1 VTDEWSVS
9 RSQQVEGFEPR
20 RWPLEVHAN
29 GGHVVLNN
37 RVVSRRVGVGVSRPH
52 RGGGVPLQPP
62 IGPTRRKTRERL
74 VWRDGAAN
82 GGPVRSGMR
91 LSSRRCLSFRN
102 EHHTRNEDSQR
113 GCDLSDR
120 G

>member
-1 VTDEWSVS
+1 MS
-9 RSQQVEGFEPR
+9 RSQQVEGFERR

-29 GGHVVLNN
+29 CGHVVLNS
-37 RVVSRRVGVGVSRPH
+37 RVVSRRVRVGVSPPN
-52 RGGGVPLQPP
+52 RGGGVPLQAP

-74 VWRDGAAN
+74 IWRDSASN
-82 GGPVRSGMR
+82 GVTVRSVR
-91 LSSRRCLSFRN
+91 FSSRRCLSFRD
-102 EHHTRNEDSQR
+102 EHQTRSEDSQR